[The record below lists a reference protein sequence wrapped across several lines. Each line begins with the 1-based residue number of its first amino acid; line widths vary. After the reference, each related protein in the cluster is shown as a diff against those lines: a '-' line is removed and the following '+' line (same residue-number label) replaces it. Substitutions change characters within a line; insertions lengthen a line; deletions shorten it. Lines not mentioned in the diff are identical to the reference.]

1 MYFLSNSSEKGPML
15 KENSNAK
22 VSFFGLT
29 FMDLCE
35 GLIFV
40 LFLLAQTSVH
50 FIACS
55 QELCNVFWEEQ

>member
-1 MYFLSNSSEKGPML
+1 MKRDQYL
-15 KENSNAK
+15 KK
-22 VSFFGLT
+22 TVMQKWGFFGLT